1 MDTLCPFF
9 SLPASFIILNS
20 SSFTFTAFILR
31 ILKEK
36 KMIILY
42 LYFLPKDRPI
52 LNMTL
57 TIPLQLSSLS
67 STALLERKKK

>member
-1 MDTLCPFF
+1 M
-9 SLPASFIILNS
+9 PASFIILNS

-36 KMIILY
+36 KMLILY